1 MFNTKY
7 LKIKNKKIF
16 LASALLAFLIF
27 LIPIKGYVSDKN
39 PVILVPGIGASWN
52 WDKMIGKVFGDSWG
66 FFPGVHI
73 YDSLIGALEN
83 AGFDVYICYYDWR
96 ESNGDTAFSYLKQK
110 IDEVKAITGKDKV
123 DIVTHSMGG
132 LVARSY
138 IQSNNFENDV
148 EKIVLLGTP
157 NHGSS
162 DMYSVWEG
170 GIVPKN
176 WGTTYKTML
185 DAYLW
190 YFTHTTKNTASQYET
205 IHQYIPS
212 LGEMMPTY
220 GFLEVLDLTGSTTS
234 VSYSDMNVTNPFLEN
249 LDNNLYLFQTRVVA
263 SNISGIDKGTV
274 GTVTVEPAPGGAG
287 VWQDG
292 EPNPFPP
299 PRNDTEGDNRVLDS
313 SVDLINI
320 FVMPAPGMPVPP
332 SLPTEG
338 FIEMDNYRRGSFS
351 DTSHTELPYK
361 SIAEVIYWFNRE
373 TPTFPSPFPQP
384 MPPAEQPI
392 TLIPDPY
399 PEFEDSLSF
408 FFTDN
413 VEPKII
419 APDGTYIDTSTSTIP
434 FAEFDTPPG
443 ENGPT
448 IINIP
453 NPQEGEYKIEIEG
466 LNDTDYDF
474 AVYYADD
481 EGSQIEDFSESI
493 GEGEEQSFEIQLDL
507 DEIEPIET
515 SDNFDINDLIE
526 LVKQDYLEGLI
537 SDDVNCTDPYLNYE
551 KIKEDY
557 FNNLIGV
564 KMGFLDEN
572 RQVCLK
578 LKSFIETDDNDYQ
591 SVETDYNILIK
602 AFQENN
608 PDY

>member
-1 MFNTKY
+1 MFNKKY
-7 LKIKNKKIF
+7 LKIKNKRLF

-27 LIPIKGYVSDKN
+27 LIPIKGYVSNKN
-39 PVILVPGIGASWN
+39 PVILLPGIGASWN
-52 WDKMIGKVFGDSWG
+52 WDKMFGKVFNDSWG
-66 FFPGVHI
+66 FFPGVHV
-73 YDSLIGALEN
+73 YDSLTSALRN

-96 ESNGDTAFSYLKQK
+96 ESNADTAFSYLKEK
-110 IDEVKAITGKDKV
+110 IDEVKVLTGKDKI
-123 DIVTHSMGG
+123 DIVSHSMGG
-132 LVARSY
+132 LIARSY
-138 IQSNNFENDV
+138 IQSNSFENDV

-162 DMYSVWEG
+162 DIYSVWEG
-170 GIVPKN
+170 GIIPKN

-220 GFLEVLDLTGSTTS
+220 GFLEVLDLMGSTTPT
-234 VSYSDMNVTNPFLEN
+234 SYSAMNVKNPFLED
-249 LDNNLYLFQTRVVA
+249 LDNNLYLFQTRVSA
-263 SNISGIDKGTV
+263 SNISGINKGTV
-274 GTVTVEPAPGGAG
+274 GTVTVEPAPSGAT

-313 SVDLINI
+313 SVNLINV
-320 FVMPAPGMPVPP
+320 FVVPMPGMPAPPP
-332 SLPTEG
+332 SPTEG
-338 FIEMDNYRRGSFS
+338 FFEMANYRRGSFS
-351 DTSHTELPYK
+351 DTSHTELPHK
-361 SIAEVIYWFNRE
+361 SIAEAIYWLERE
-373 TPTFPSPFPQP
+373 APIFPSPFPQP
-384 MPPAEQPI
+384 MPPAEQPL
-392 TLIPDPY
+392 TPIPDPY

-419 APDGTYIDTSTSTIP
+419 APDGTYIDASTSTIP
-434 FAEFDTPPG
+434 FAECETPPA

-466 LNDTDYDF
+466 LDDTDYDF
-474 AVYYADD
+474 AVYYADN
-481 EGSQIEDFSESI
+481 EGSQIEDFSENI
-493 GEGEEQSFEIQLDL
+493 TEGEEQNFEIELDL

-515 SDNFDINDLIE
+515 DDNFEIDDLIK
-526 LVKQDYLEGLI
+526 LVKKYYSEGLI
-537 SDDVNCTDPYLNYE
+537 DDVVNCTDPYLPYQT
-551 KIKEDY
+551 IKEDY
-557 FNNLIGV
+557 FKNLINI
-564 KMGFLDEN
+564 KMGLLDEN

-578 LKSFIETDDNDYQ
+578 LESFIETDDNDYQ
-591 SVETDYNILIK
+591 KTEANYNILIK
-602 AFQENN
+602 AYQENN
-608 PDY
+608 PNY